1 MSVVTVT
8 VVHMEE
14 QYNVSE
20 NFCLTIIFVSSSLS
34 ERYDMTW
41 LMSPTCSI
49 IVNRIEN
56 LDPPSPPESFSSH
69 YAGWWHQHQPALSL
83 SSLLRP
89 PSGLL
94 WHQVISWRWHL
105 PKSIR
110 VWLFTAFFLAIC
122 LFIFWVVRGSIGQKY
137 LSSSRQQINF
147 IR

>member
-94 WHQVISWRWHL
+94 WHQVISWHL
-105 PKSIR
+105 LSKSIPANIYGCSQHSFWPFVCLYFEWFAAQSARNIFR
-110 VWLFTAFFLAIC
+110 VLA
-122 LFIFWVVRGSIGQKY
+122 
-137 LSSSRQQINF
+137 SR
-147 IR
+147 